1 MSFEIKGKIKVLFD
15 RQDFPSG
22 FFKRD
27 FVITTNDQYPQDIK
41 FGALKERVEQLDGL
55 SVDDEVTVKFD
66 VKGREYNGNYYVDL
80 NAWRIER
87 GASGQASGQG
97 SQAGSQAGA
106 QAGALEGQSSQTS
119 QASAPNVTSA
129 PLPEVAAVELSSSA
143 DSDDDLPF

>member
-1 MSFEIKGKIKVLFD
+1 MSFEIKGKIKILFD

-87 GASGQASGQG
+87 GASGQASGQRA
-97 SQAGSQAGA
+97 QAGSQAGS
-106 QAGALEGQSSQTS
+106 LEGQYSQTSQTS

-129 PLPEVAAVELSSSA
+129 PLPEVAAVELSSTA

>member
-87 GASGQASGQG
+87 GASSQASQSG
-97 SQAGSQAGA
+97 SS
-106 QAGALEGQSSQTS
+106 EGQSSQTS

>member
-87 GASGQASGQG
+87 GASGQGA
-97 SQAGSQAGA
+97 QAGSQAGSL
-106 QAGALEGQSSQTS
+106 GGQSSQTS

>member
-97 SQAGSQAGA
+97 AQAGSQAGSL
-106 QAGALEGQSSQTS
+106 GGQSSQTS

>member
-22 FFKRD
+22 FYKRD
-27 FVITTNDQYPQDIK
+27 FVITSNEQYPQDIK
-41 FGALKERVEQLDGL
+41 FGALKERVEQLEGL
-55 SVDDEVTVKFD
+55 SVEDEVTVKFD

-87 GASGQASGQG
+87 GASSQAAQVAGQVAGQAD
-97 SQAGSQAGA
+97 
-106 QAGALEGQSSQTS
+106 QSSQTS
-119 QASAPNVTSA
+119 QAQAPKVSLD
-129 PLPEVAAVELSSSA
+129 PLPEVSAVELSSSS

>member
-87 GASGQASGQG
+87 GASNQATPQASQD
-97 SQAGSQAGA
+97 
-106 QAGALEGQSSQTS
+106 GQSTQTS
-119 QASAPNVTSA
+119 QASAPNVSST

>member
-22 FFKRD
+22 FYKRD
-27 FVITTNDQYPQDIK
+27 FVITSNEQYPQDIK
-41 FGALKERVEQLDGL
+41 FGALKERVEQLEGL
-55 SVDDEVTVKFD
+55 SVEDEVTVKFD

-87 GASGQASGQG
+87 GAS
-97 SQAGSQAGA
+97 SQAAQVAG
-106 QAGALEGQSSQTS
+106 QTEQSSQIS
-119 QASAPNVTSA
+119 QAQSPKVSLD
-129 PLPEVAAVELSSSA
+129 PLPEVSAVELSSSS

>member
-55 SVDDEVTVKFD
+55 TVDDEVTVKFD

-87 GASGQASGQG
+87 GASNQST
-97 SQAGSQAGA
+97 SQA
-106 QAGALEGQSSQTS
+106 GQSSQTS
-119 QASAPNVTSA
+119 QASAPNVSST

>member
-66 VKGREYNGNYYVDL
+66 IRGREYNGNYYVDL

-87 GASGQASGQG
+87 AASYQPSQVGDQAD
-97 SQAGSQAGA
+97 
-106 QAGALEGQSSQTS
+106 QSSP
-119 QASAPNVTSA
+119 APETNVTSA
-129 PLPEVAAVELSSSA
+129 PLPEVAAVELSPSS

>member
-22 FFKRD
+22 FYKRD
-27 FVITTNDQYPQDIK
+27 FVITSNEQYPQDIK
-41 FGALKERVEQLDGL
+41 FGALKERVEQLEGL
-55 SVDDEVTVKFD
+55 SVEDEVTVKFD

-87 GASGQASGQG
+87 GASSQAAQVAAQVAGQAD
-97 SQAGSQAGA
+97 
-106 QAGALEGQSSQTS
+106 QSSQTS
-119 QASAPNVTSA
+119 QAQASKVSFD
-129 PLPEVAAVELSSSA
+129 PLPEVSAVELSSSS

>member
-1 MSFEIKGKIKVLFD
+1 MSFEIKGKIKILFD

-66 VKGREYNGNYYVDL
+66 IRGREYNGNYYVDL

-87 GASGQASGQG
+87 AASY
-97 SQAGSQAGA
+97 
-106 QAGALEGQSSQTS
+106 QTS
-119 QASAPNVTSA
+119 QVGGQADQSSTAPETNVTSA
-129 PLPEVAAVELSSSA
+129 PLPEVAAVELSPSS

>member
-87 GASGQASGQG
+87 GASSQV
-97 SQAGSQAGA
+97 SQAGSQVGV
-106 QAGALEGQSSQTS
+106 QEGQSSQTN

>member
-87 GASGQASGQG
+87 GASGQASGQAA
-97 SQAGSQAGA
+97 QAGSQAGSL
-106 QAGALEGQSSQTS
+106 GGQSSQTS

>member
-22 FFKRD
+22 FYKRD
-27 FVITTNDQYPQDIK
+27 FVITSNEQYPQDIK
-41 FGALKERVEQLDGL
+41 FGALKERVEQLEGL
-55 SVDDEVTVKFD
+55 SVEDEVTVKFD

-87 GASGQASGQG
+87 GAS
-97 SQAGSQAGA
+97 SQAAQVAG
-106 QAGALEGQSSQTS
+106 QVAGQTEQSSQTS
-119 QASAPNVTSA
+119 QAQAPKVSLD
-129 PLPEVAAVELSSSA
+129 PLPEVSAVELSSSS

>member
-22 FFKRD
+22 FYKRD
-27 FVITTNDQYPQDIK
+27 FVITSNEQYPQDIK
-41 FGALKERVEQLDGL
+41 FGALKERVEQLEGL
-55 SVDDEVTVKFD
+55 SVEDEVTVKFD

-87 GASGQASGQG
+87 GAS
-97 SQAGSQAGA
+97 SQAAQVAAQVASQAD
-106 QAGALEGQSSQTS
+106 QSSQTS
-119 QASAPNVTSA
+119 QAQAPKVSLD
-129 PLPEVAAVELSSSA
+129 PLPEVSAVELSSSS

>member
-1 MSFEIKGKIKVLFD
+1 MSFEIKGKVKMLFD

-41 FGALKERVEQLDGL
+41 FGALKERVEQLEGL

-80 NAWRIER
+80 NAWRIEK
-87 GASGQASGQG
+87 ASTQQS
-97 SQAGSQAGA
+97 
-106 QAGALEGQSSQTS
+106 SSQTS
-119 QASAPNVTSA
+119 SQASSSAVSSA
-129 PLPEVAAVELSSSA
+129 PMPEVAAVELSPS
-143 DSDDDLPF
+143 DSEDDLPF

>member
-87 GASGQASGQG
+87 GALSQASGQASGQG
-97 SQAGSQAGA
+97 AQAGS
-106 QAGALEGQSSQTS
+106 LEGQSSQTS
-119 QASAPNVTSA
+119 QASAPNVTST

>member
-22 FFKRD
+22 FYKRD
-27 FVITTNDQYPQDIK
+27 FVITSNEQYPQDIK
-41 FGALKERVEQLDGL
+41 FVALKERVEQLEGL
-55 SVDDEVTVKFD
+55 SVEDEVTVKFD

-87 GASGQASGQG
+87 GASSQAAQVAGQVAGQAD
-97 SQAGSQAGA
+97 
-106 QAGALEGQSSQTS
+106 QSSQTS
-119 QASAPNVTSA
+119 QAQAPKVSLD
-129 PLPEVAAVELSSSA
+129 PLPEVSAVELSSSS

>member
-22 FFKRD
+22 FYKRD
-27 FVITTNDQYPQDIK
+27 FVITSNEQYPQDIK
-41 FGALKERVEQLDGL
+41 FGALKERVEQLEGL
-55 SVDDEVTVKFD
+55 SVEDEVTVKFD

-87 GASGQASGQG
+87 GAS
-97 SQAGSQAGA
+97 SQAAQVAA
-106 QAGALEGQSSQTS
+106 QADQSSQTS
-119 QASAPNVTSA
+119 QAQASKVSFD
-129 PLPEVAAVELSSSA
+129 PLPEVSAVELSSSS

>member
-1 MSFEIKGKIKVLFD
+1 MSFEIKGKIKILFD

-87 GASGQASGQG
+87 GASGQASGQRA
-97 SQAGSQAGA
+97 QAGSQAGSL
-106 QAGALEGQSSQTS
+106 GGQYSQTS

-129 PLPEVAAVELSSSA
+129 PLPEVAAVELSSTV

>member
-87 GASGQASGQG
+87 GASGQ
-97 SQAGSQAGA
+97 GA
-106 QAGALEGQSSQTS
+106 QAVSIEGHSSQTS
-119 QASAPNVTSA
+119 QDSAPNVTSA

>member
-22 FFKRD
+22 FYKRD
-27 FVITTNDQYPQDIK
+27 FVITSNEQYPQDIK
-41 FGALKERVEQLDGL
+41 FGALKERVEQLEGL
-55 SVDDEVTVKFD
+55 SVEDEVTVKFD

-87 GASGQASGQG
+87 GASSQAAQVAGQADQY
-97 SQAGSQAGA
+97 
-106 QAGALEGQSSQTS
+106 SQTS
-119 QASAPNVTSA
+119 QAQAPKVSLD
-129 PLPEVAAVELSSSA
+129 PLPEVSAVELSSSS

>member
-1 MSFEIKGKIKVLFD
+1 MSFEIKGKIKILFD

-27 FVITTNDQYPQDIK
+27 FVITTSDQYPQDIK
-41 FGALKERVEQLDGL
+41 FGALKERVEQLEGL
-55 SVDDEVTVKFD
+55 SVEDEVTVKFD

-87 GASGQASGQG
+87 GAS
-97 SQAGSQAGA
+97 SQAAQVAG
-106 QAGALEGQSSQTS
+106 QTEQSSQTS
-119 QASAPNVTSA
+119 QAQAPKVSLD
-129 PLPEVAAVELSSSA
+129 PLPEVSAVELSSSS

>member
-1 MSFEIKGKIKVLFD
+1 MSFEIKGKVKVLFD

-27 FVITTNDQYPQDIK
+27 FVVTTNDQYPQDIK
-41 FGALKERVEQLDGL
+41 FGALKERVEQLEGL
-55 SVDDEVTVKFD
+55 SVEDEVTVKFD

-87 GASGQASGQG
+87 GASSQAAQVAAQVAGQAD
-97 SQAGSQAGA
+97 
-106 QAGALEGQSSQTS
+106 QSSQTS
-119 QASAPNVTSA
+119 QAQASKVSFD
-129 PLPEVAAVELSSSA
+129 PLPEVSAVELSSSS